1 MVRLVL
7 KDAEAAR
14 IQDLLRRTKVAD
26 DQELLDK
33 VEQQVETSGRG
44 GKRGDEDEDDD
55 DDEEPLRLGLTR
67 SRH

>member
-1 MVRLVL
+1 MIRLVL
-7 KDAEAAR
+7 KDNEAAR
-14 IQDLLRRTKVAD
+14 IQELLRRTKVAD

-55 DDEEPLRLGLTR
+55 DEEPLRLGLTR